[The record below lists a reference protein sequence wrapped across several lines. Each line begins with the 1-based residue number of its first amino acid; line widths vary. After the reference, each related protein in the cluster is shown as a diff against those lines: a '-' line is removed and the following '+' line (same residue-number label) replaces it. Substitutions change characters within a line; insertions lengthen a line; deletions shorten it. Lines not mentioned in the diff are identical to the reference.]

1 VSSPVSSPVS
11 SITQSP
17 LFRSPA
23 GRTFLGLWLGQF
35 VSGFGSNLT
44 GFALGVWL
52 YQTTGQATPLFLS
65 ALASTL
71 PGLLLGPFAG
81 VIVDRVPRK
90 PLLLATDTLQALVT
104 LALLLLLAAGQLQ
117 PWLMYLL
124 LAVSSA
130 AGTFQWPAQAAT
142 VSVLVPRE
150 ELGRA
155 SGLTSMGESIVGLA
169 TPIVAGALV
178 PIIGITGVMWL
189 DLATFLV
196 GAGILAFLNIPSPVA
211 SNEKRQVLWREALLG
226 WHFIFERA
234 GLLNLLLVFAGLN
247 FLYGLSSNL
256 ITPLILARTGNDT
269 AMLGLVLSAFG
280 AGALAGSLA
289 MTITGGPRPRIHG
302 VFLGMV
308 VSGLFGAL
316 LFGVVNS
323 LPLWMLANFCAGFCL
338 PVMNGSSQA
347 IWQSKVLPTMQ
358 GRVFAVRR
366 LIAQIT
372 MPVALAVA
380 GPLTDRLFVPLMQG
394 SVGNNLAWLLGPV
407 AGRGY
412 AALWV
417 LCGVLVALNGLS
429 GYLRKAARN
438 VERDL
443 PDAV

>member
-1 VSSPVSSPVS
+1 VS
-11 SITQSP
+11 SITQSQ
-17 LFRSPA
+17 LFHTPA
-23 GRTFLGLWLGQF
+23 GRTFLGLWLGQL
-35 VSGFGSNLT
+35 VSGFGSGLT

-52 YQTTGQATPLFLS
+52 FQTTGQATPLFLS

-90 PLLLATDTLQALVT
+90 PLLLLMDSLQAAVT
-104 LALLLLLAAGQLQ
+104 LTLLLLLAAGQLQ

-155 SGLTSMGESIVGLA
+155 SGLNSMGESIVGLA

-178 PIIGITGVMWL
+178 PIIGITGVLWL
-189 DLATFLV
+189 DLATFVV
-196 GAGILAFLNIPSPVA
+196 GAGILAVLNIPNPVA
-211 SNEKRQVLWREALLG
+211 SGEQRQALWREALLG
-226 WHFIFERA
+226 WRFIFERA
-234 GLLNLLLVFAGLN
+234 GLLNLLLVFAGVN

-256 ITPLILARTGNDT
+256 ITPLILVRTGNNT
-269 AMLGLVLSAFG
+269 ATLGLVLSAFG

-302 VFLGMV
+302 VFLGMAA
-308 VSGLFGAL
+308 SGLLGAM
-316 LFGVVNS
+316 LFSVANS
-323 LPLWMLANFCAGFCL
+323 LPLWLLANFCAGFSF

-347 IWQSKVLPTMQ
+347 IWQSKVLPALQ

-372 MPVALAVA
+372 TPLALMVA

-394 SVGNNLAWLLGPV
+394 PVGNNLAWLLGPE

-412 AALWV
+412 AALWLV
-417 LCGVLVALNGLS
+417 CGVLATLNGLS
-429 GYLRKAARN
+429 GYLRPSARN